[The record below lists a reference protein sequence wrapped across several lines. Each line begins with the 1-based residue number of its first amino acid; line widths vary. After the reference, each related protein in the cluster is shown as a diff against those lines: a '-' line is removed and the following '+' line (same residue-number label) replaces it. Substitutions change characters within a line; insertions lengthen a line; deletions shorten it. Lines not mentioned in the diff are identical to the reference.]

1 MVYRLWFSHFIPWNN
16 VPLLSTSFNY
26 SVSQF
31 PYKTSREGVLIFSPY
46 PAYNSSVGGRGAS
59 QFPPPFFPYVA
70 KRIPDSVGYIQ
81 FEPCHVCAIFT
92 QWFTFSKDNH
102 GENICRQLSG
112 CSTIWSSSNL
122 IFFFIYFMNVNHVF
136 KAKNEPAGL
145 RRMIGGG
152 WKGWAKRDG
161 NS

>member
-1 MVYRLWFSHFIPWNN
+1 MWEGGGIP
-16 VPLLSTSFNY
+16 
-26 SVSQF
+26 
-31 PYKTSREGVLIFSPY
+31 I
-46 PAYNSSVGGRGAS
+46 
-59 QFPPPFFPYVA
+59 PPPLFFPYVA

-112 CSTIWSSSNL
+112 CSTICSSSNL
-122 IFFFIYFMNVNHVF
+122 IVFFIYFVNVNHVF

-145 RRMIGGG
+145 RRMIGAGDG
-152 WKGWAKRDG
+152 KSEQKRRVPLRQCLMVSFNGSRALRANHLIDILETWLL
-161 NS
+161 SRCRRQTSKS